1 MKYIF
6 YIINAVL
13 VIALAG
19 ATIGAVY
26 DQMVPDYRAFQDE
39 NAERNQPS
47 AGFKKSEPVLNR
59 YQIKAITQRNLFKVA
74 VEKPL
79 EPVVKE
85 DEKSV
90 EALEPTTLKVAL
102 WGTVIG
108 QSEPYAVI
116 EDKKQRKQ
124 ALYQVGDT
132 IQDAN
137 IKEIL
142 RNKVVLTFQGKDQV
156 LLMEEDVKNK
166 SDSRSAQPPE
176 QLDERPVPPAN
187 AVFSRGPSLT
197 PDDLRNQIKF
207 RPHFKSG
214 QVDGLMVYGIRPNSE
229 FRKMGLR
236 NGDIIKEMNGTSL
249 RSAEDASLL
258 LNGEDQGNGKLTIL
272 RRGKEKELFFQVEDG
287 RYSIAAPE
295 NRSEKTDQNKGEE

>member
-6 YIINAVL
+6 HIINAVL

-19 ATIGAVY
+19 SMVKAVY
-26 DQMVPDYRAFQDE
+26 DHMLPAPLVFQDE
-39 NAERNQPS
+39 KAGGDHPS
-47 AGFKKSEPVLNR
+47 VGLKKSKPVLDR
-59 YQIKAITQRNLFKVA
+59 QQIKMITQRNLFKVA

-85 DEKSV
+85 DAASV
-90 EALEPTTLKVAL
+90 ETLEPTTLKVAL

-108 QSEPYAVI
+108 QAEPYAVI

-124 ALYQVGDT
+124 SLYQVGDT
-132 IQDAN
+132 IQDAR

-142 RNKVVLTFQGKDQV
+142 RNKVVLTFQGKDQI
-156 LLMEEDVKNK
+156 LLMEEEIKNK
-166 SDSRSAQPPE
+166 SGSRSVRRPGQPDE
-176 QLDERPVPPAN
+176 QPVPPVDDGFN
-187 AVFSRGPSLT
+187 GGTLT
-197 PDDLRNQIKF
+197 GSDAGQLKTQIKF

-236 NGDIIKEMNGTSL
+236 NGDIIKEMNGTPI
-249 RSAEDASLL
+249 RSAEDAFQLIS
-258 LNGEDQGNGKLTIL
+258 GEDQGNGKLTLL

-287 RYSIAAPE
+287 RYSIAAPQ
-295 NRSEKTDQNKGEE
+295 TDQNKGEE